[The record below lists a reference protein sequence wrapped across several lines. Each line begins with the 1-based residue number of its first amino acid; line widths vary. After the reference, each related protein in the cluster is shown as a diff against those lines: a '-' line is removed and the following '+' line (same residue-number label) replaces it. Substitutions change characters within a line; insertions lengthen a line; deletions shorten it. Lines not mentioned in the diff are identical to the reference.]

1 MTEIRLGITM
11 MRPQAAGDSGAN
23 DRREWRLSI
32 GNSFKKSGM
41 EGREKRGQWL
51 QVVQEI
57 LFLI

>member
-11 MRPQAAGDSGAN
+11 MRPQAAGGSGAN

-41 EGREKRGQWL
+41 EGREKEGSGYT
-51 QVVQEI
+51 
-57 LFLI
+57 LFRRFYF